1 MNTLKFI
8 TVEDFCDFVTD
19 ALCEIT
25 DEELL
30 NDVTIVAKYE
40 EMKEIFSE
48 LIRCGYECTSVDAFH
63 PPDFEGYN
71 DEYLLLIYNN
81 ELWLALARDDAGTYY
96 DNSDASKVF
105 ILDNCS
111 SKVIST
117 VNPDNAFEV
126 NIEELEE
133 NDEESM
139 CCDCCKKCKPVAE
152 ILKDKDDNVCG
163 VTITKYTDNGC
174 STYSYYN
181 SNGLSDD
188 ELIEKLEFDF

>member
-8 TVEDFCDFVTD
+8 SVEDFCDFVTD
-19 ALCEIT
+19 TLCEIT
-25 DEELL
+25 EDEPL

-81 ELWLALARDDAGTYY
+81 ELWVALARDDAGTYY

-126 NIEELEE
+126 NIEELE
-133 NDEESM
+133 DDTCCG
-139 CCDCCKKCKPVAE
+139 CCDCCEAHNPVAE
-152 ILKDKDDNVCG
+152 IVKDEDGNICG
-163 VTITKYTDNGC
+163 VTITKYTDNGH
-174 STYSYYN
+174 SSYSCYD
-181 SNGLSDD
+181 SNGLDTED
-188 ELIEKLEFDF
+188 LIEKLRFDF

>member
-8 TVEDFCDFVTD
+8 SVEDFCDFVTD
-19 ALCEIT
+19 TLCEIT
-25 DEELL
+25 EDEPL

-63 PPDFEGYN
+63 PPDFDGYN
-71 DEYLLLIYNN
+71 DEYLLLVYNN

-117 VNPDNAFEV
+117 VDPDNAFEV

-133 NDEESM
+133 DDNESM
-139 CCDCCKKCKPVAE
+139 CCDCYKKCKPIAE
-152 ILKDKDDNVCG
+152 ILKDEDDNVRG
-163 VTITKYTDNGC
+163 VTITKYTDNGY
-174 STYSYYN
+174 SSYSYYN
-181 SNGLSDD
+181 SNGLSDN
-188 ELIEKLEFDF
+188 ELIEKLKFDF